1 MAAKIKIMKMLQE
14 IRGHADVT
22 ERRPAPRQPGLFL
35 IQLRSHVVESRQ
47 QPRVRQIITVEVQ
60 DRFEIPRP
68 VKIKHVA
75 PTPGCGD
82 YRPQQELSFRPS
94 QV

>member
-14 IRGHADVT
+14 IRGHADIT

-47 QPRVRQIITVEVQ
+47 PRVRQVIAVEVQ

-68 VKIKHVA
+68 VRIKHVA
-75 PTPGCGD
+75 PAPGRVD
-82 YRPQQELSFRPS
+82 YRIDQEFSFRPS

>member
-35 IQLRSHVVESRQ
+35 IQLRSHVSENRQ
-47 QPRVRQIITVEVQ
+47 ARGRQVITVDVL

-68 VKIKHVA
+68 VKIKHIPPSPA
-75 PTPGCGD
+75 SAD
-82 YRPQQELSFRPS
+82 YQTDRQLSFRPS
-94 QV
+94 QF